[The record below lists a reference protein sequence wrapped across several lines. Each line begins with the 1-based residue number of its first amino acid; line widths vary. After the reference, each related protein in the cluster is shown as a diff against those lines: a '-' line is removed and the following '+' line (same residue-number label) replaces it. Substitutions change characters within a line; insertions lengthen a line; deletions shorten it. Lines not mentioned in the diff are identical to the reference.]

1 MINLIVKDFKLLF
14 ANKNSV
20 KKNVVS
26 ALLTA
31 LALACLLAI
40 EVFVFT
46 MLLKKFQEYNNATLP
61 FLTLFLFIISVL
73 MTFLDVLQ
81 ANKLFFNKQDIDQ
94 LIKRPIS
101 NSQIVFSKLVF
112 LFATHYFMT
121 ALLVFPILISYGN
134 IIGKPAIFYYQGL
147 FYPALSFLFEAGIA
161 LILVYPFRAF
171 VQFLK
176 KHIVFQFI
184 VALAVMVL
192 ACDLYSRVLNVFM
205 ELVINNNVSAL
216 FTKSSIQKLIGLR
229 KYLLPAN
236 FMADIFFA
244 LKKSMIFP
252 CVCIALGI
260 FTLGATIVVFAFNY
274 FRSANL
280 TSKKVKK
287 KKFKI
292 IDPKK
297 ALLKKELIL
306 LFKDSSNI
314 FSFTGLLMVQPFLV
328 FSIIRSLNLGF
339 SSGAFAYYMLA
350 LPELLPL
357 IDVLIIMLFT
367 LIINQGAN
375 EYIQAEKGNIRV
387 MKIIPVPAHVQIFI
401 KVSVPFVLSFI
412 SMFCSVLTLFVL
424 GTISFTT
431 FIFGLILTSVVL
443 FVFEL
448 VSLKEEMSI
457 RNGKPRSTFLSSVFS
472 YLLPFV
478 YFIVAVTA
486 CSMGVHIVWAY
497 LVGLVL
503 SVLIGLPFLINIK
516 NKVASAFLDLEMVN

>member
-20 KKNVVS
+20 KKNVAS
-26 ALLTA
+26 AILTA
-31 LALACLLAI
+31 FALVCLLAL

-46 MLLKKFQEYNNATLP
+46 MLLKKFQEYDKATLP

-73 MTFLDVLQ
+73 MMFLDVLQ

-112 LFATHYFMT
+112 LFVTHYFMT
-121 ALLVFPILISYGN
+121 ALLVFPIIISYGQ

-147 FYPALSFLFEAGIA
+147 FYPVVSFLFEAGVA
-161 LILVYPFRAF
+161 LVLVYPFRAF

-176 KHIVFQFI
+176 KHIVFQFL
-184 VALAVMVL
+184 VALTVMVF
-192 ACDLYSRVLNVFM
+192 ACELYSQVLNVFM
-205 ELVINNNVSAL
+205 ELVINNNVASL
-216 FTKSSIQKLIGLR
+216 FTKSSIQALINLR
-229 KYLLPAN
+229 QYLIPAN
-236 FMADIFFA
+236 FMADIFFSM
-244 LKKSMIFP
+244 KRSMILP
-252 CVCIALGI
+252 CVCIALGV
-260 FTLGATIVVFAFNY
+260 FTIGATIVVFAFNY

-280 TSKKVKK
+280 SSKKVKK

-292 IDPKK
+292 VNPKK

-314 FSFTGLLMVQPFLV
+314 FSFTGLLMIQPFLV
-328 FSIIRSLNLGF
+328 YNIIRSLNLVF
-339 SSGAFAYYMLA
+339 TSGAFAYYMLA

-357 IDVLIIMLFT
+357 IDVLMIMLFT

-375 EYIQAEKGNIRV
+375 EYIQAEKGNVRV
-387 MKIIPVPAHVQIFI
+387 MKIIPVPAHVQMFI
-401 KVSVPFVLSFI
+401 KVSVPFVLSLV
-412 SMFCSVLTLFVL
+412 SMVFSVLTLFVL

-431 FIFGLILTSVVL
+431 FIFSLILTGVVL

-448 VSLKEEMSI
+448 VSLKEEMAI
-457 RNGKPRSTFLSSVFS
+457 RNGKPRSMVLSSTFS
-472 YLLPFV
+472 YLLPFA
-478 YFIVAVTA
+478 YFAAAIVA
-486 CSMGVHIVWAY
+486 CYFGVHIILAY

-503 SVLIGLPFLINIK
+503 FVLMGLPFVLNIK
-516 NKVASAFLDLEMVN
+516 AKVSSAFLDLEMVN